1 MFLCG
6 RLAFL
11 ATQHLVLENSS
22 LCRLIE
28 GRAPLPV
35 EKPEDQILASSA
47 FSVDRELQHMTG
59 RLKWK
64 LQHRKVATGESSF
77 WKHGAGSSIHWDR
90 RQDIAVVPVTPF
102 LSRDKVGLQWPGA
115 SPPAAACLCPGWF
128 AQPSV
133 QLSQQC
139 YGLTMSF
146 QVSSFSWNKWRCFLR
161 LQPKKLVDN
170 V

>member
-1 MFLCG
+1 MGLARKFKNCGYRDLGKLPFRLGFRSVSREQRAGHGGSTVFLCG

-59 RLKWK
+59 RLK
-64 LQHRKVATGESSF
+64 
-77 WKHGAGSSIHWDR
+77 
-90 RQDIAVVPVTPF
+90 
-102 LSRDKVGLQWPGA
+102 
-115 SPPAAACLCPGWF
+115 
-128 AQPSV
+128 
-133 QLSQQC
+133 
-139 YGLTMSF
+139 
-146 QVSSFSWNKWRCFLR
+146 
-161 LQPKKLVDN
+161 
-170 V
+170 